1 MLEAMTSWPSHE
13 SQYQDFGS
21 PSSSH
26 QCRVQAAFPF
36 QAQHQKL
43 SNPDSSRS
51 SSGKI
56 RYDVITQQEAQ
67 AADAATQTQAQASV
81 SPPSEQL
88 SDSAESEATSAE
100 ERQQQAE
107 PLLRDDEHRF
117 TMYPIMNPAVFEMYK
132 KAVASF
138 WSVEEVDLSQDA
150 RDWERLTGDE
160 KHFITHVLAFFA
172 ASDGI
177 VLENLAVRFMQDV
190 QLAEAR
196 AFYGFQIAIE
206 NVHSEMYSLL
216 LDHFVRDAAQRQHL
230 FQAIH
235 TVPCVKHKAEWAL
248 RWIGSSTSFAERLV
262 GFACVEGIHFSGSFC
277 SIFWLKKRG
286 LMPGLT
292 FSNELISRDEG
303 LHTDFACLLYNQLQH
318 KLPQETVHTIVGDA
332 VRLEKEFCCEALSVS
347 LVGMNADLMSQYIR
361 FVADRLLIA
370 LGYNKLY
377 NTSNPFDWMEMIS
390 LQGKTNFFERRV
402 GDYQRAGVMAG
413 LQPGQDSTSNLEH
426 VFTLDADF

>member
-1 MLEAMTSWPSHE
+1 MPAWPGQDSHFHD
-13 SQYQDFGS
+13 STPGS
-21 PSSSH
+21 PSTSRH
-26 QCRVQAAFPF
+26 CRVQAAFPCHP
-36 QAQHQKL
+36 QHQASSEDAAFHN
-43 SNPDSSRS
+43 SN
-51 SSGKI
+51 GKVH
-56 RYDVITQQEAQ
+56 RHMHAQQEAQ
-67 AADAATQTQAQASV
+67 AADAATQTQASI

-88 SDSAESEATSAE
+88 SDSADSEATLAE

-117 TMYPIMNPAVFEMYK
+117 TMYPIKNPEVFEMYK

-150 RDWERLTGDE
+150 RDWERLSGDE

-216 LDHFVRDAAQRQHL
+216 LDHFVRDASQRQHL

-303 LHTDFACLLYNQLQH
+303 LHTDFACLLYNQLKH
-318 KLPQETVHTIVGDA
+318 RLPQETVHAIVGDA
-332 VRLEKEFCCEALSVS
+332 VRLENEFCCVALSVS

-361 FVADRLLIA
+361 FVADRLLVA
-370 LGYNKLY
+370 LGYDKLY
-377 NTSNPFDWMEMIS
+377 NISNPFDWMEMIS

-413 LQPGQDSTSNLEH
+413 LQPGQDNGSHFEH